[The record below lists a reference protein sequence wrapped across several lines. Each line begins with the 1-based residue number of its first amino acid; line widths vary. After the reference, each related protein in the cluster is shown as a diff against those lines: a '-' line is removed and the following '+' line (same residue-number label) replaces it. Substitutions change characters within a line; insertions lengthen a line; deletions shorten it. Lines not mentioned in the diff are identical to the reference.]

1 MDSFFVG
8 PKVYYGSHAL
18 DFLKELH
25 VKRACLITDKMMVQL
40 GMADMI
46 MNLLQGTSCK
56 VFADVE
62 PDPSIETVKA
72 GLNIFLEYEPELIIA
87 LGGGSPI
94 DAAKAILLFSYKVR
108 EKISSNHS
116 IKQPLFVAIPTTSG
130 TGSEVTSYSV
140 ITDIENNTKIP
151 LRDERLL
158 PDVVILDEQLT
169 KTVPPTVTAD
179 TGMDTLTH
187 AIEAYV
193 SSAAT
198 EFTDIFCEKA
208 IKNIFTYLLRAYRYG
223 DDLEARRKLHLAS
236 CMAGVGFT
244 NASLGVNHSL
254 AHAVG
259 AKFHLSHGRSN
270 AILLPYVIQFNGGLC
285 DGSYQTSRAAERYT
299 EISRFLGL
307 PCSTREEGV
316 VSLSTAIRV
325 LNSKL
330 GIPLT
335 FQALNIEERLYVR
348 KIPELVE
355 SALQDICTTGNPIT
369 VSEADFVNLLNWA
382 YKGNEL
388 K

>member
-8 PKVYYGSHAL
+8 PKVYYGSHSL

-25 VKRACLITDKMMVQL
+25 VNRACLITDKMMVQL

-46 MNLLQGTSCK
+46 MNLLQGTSCR

-62 PDPSIETVKA
+62 PDPSLDTVKA
-72 GLNIFLEYEPELIIA
+72 GLTNFWKHEPELIIA
-87 LGGGSPI
+87 LGGGSSI
-94 DAAKAILLFSYKVR
+94 DVAKAVLFFSYQVR
-108 EKISSNHS
+108 EKLSDNHCL
-116 IKQPLFVAIPTTSG
+116 KKPLFVAIPTTSG

-140 ITDIENNTKIP
+140 ITDLENNVKIP
-151 LRDERLL
+151 LRDERML
-158 PDVVILDEQLT
+158 PDIVILDEQLT
-169 KTVPPTVTAD
+169 KTAPPTVTAD

-208 IKNIFTYLLRAYRYG
+208 IKNVFTYLLRAYRFG
-223 DDLEARRKLHLAS
+223 DDLDARKQLHLAS

-244 NASLGVNHSL
+244 NASLGINHSL

-285 DGSYQTSRAAERYT
+285 DRSCQTSKVAERYT
-299 EISRFLGL
+299 EISKFLGL
-307 PCSTREEGV
+307 PCSTHEEGV
-316 VSLSTAIRV
+316 ISLSMAIRI
-325 LNSKL
+325 LNRKL

-335 FQALNIEERLYVR
+335 FQALNIEERLYMG

-355 SALQDICTTGNPIT
+355 SAMQDICTGGNPT
-369 VSEADFVNLLNWA
+369 AVSEADLANLLTWA
-382 YKGNEL
+382 YKG
-388 K
+388 